1 MEQSIRQNYLEEV
14 RKIREAISISR
25 YYAARLVNGETLRLY
40 YSVGKFIS
48 LNTRNAKWGTGA
60 LRNISQQLQQEMPGL
75 KGFSEGNMRKM
86 RLFYEAWQ
94 PVFEPRMNEALGI
107 VPITDRIELIDFRS
121 PVANIIGQQASGK
134 QEDTGNQDVA
144 IRSALPNELEESKR
158 SAMPNELTEEN
169 LGYFLRTNFTTHME
183 LITYPIEERWFY
195 IRKVACGFLGYRQL
209 QELLRNNLY
218 QQQGSMPSNF
228 AETIPNDEQRSVA
241 MKTFKEDNVLDF
253 LKIPNP
259 DHVDEHDVEQQI
271 VENIKNFMMSLGG
284 EFAFMGN
291 QYRLIVNGKERLL
304 DLLFYH
310 RRMRCLVAIELKG
323 GEFEPEYAG
332 KLNYYLSALDTLVKL
347 PEENPSIGILLCR
360 SKDNMEV
367 EFALRDINKPMGV
380 ATYRSTSELPELY
393 RNSLPSVDDLKR
405 LM

>member
-107 VPITDRIELIDFRS
+107 VPITDRIDLIDFRS

-134 QEDTGNQDVA
+134 QDDAGNQDVA

-169 LGYFLRTNFTTHME
+169 IGYFLRTNFTTHME

-271 VENIKNFMMSLGG
+271 VENVKNFMMSLGG
-284 EFAFMGN
+284 EFAIMGN

-360 SKDNMEV
+360 AKDNMEV

>member
-14 RKIREAISISR
+14 RKISEAISISR
-25 YYAARLVNGETLRLY
+25 YRAARQVNGETLRLY
-40 YSVGKFIS
+40 YSVGKYIS
-48 LNTRNAKWGTGA
+48 LNTRNAKWGSGA
-60 LRNISQQLQQEMPGL
+60 LKNISQQLQQENPGL

-94 PVFEPRMNEALGI
+94 PVFEPQANETFAI
-107 VPITDRIELIDFRS
+107 VPMTDKIELFDFRS
-121 PVANIIGQQASGK
+121 AVS
-134 QEDTGNQDVA
+134 
-144 IRSALPNELEESKR
+144 NELESTENQLVGKR
-158 SAMPNELTEEN
+158 SQPANELNEEFVRA
-169 LGYFLRTNFTTHME
+169 FL
-183 LITYPIEERWFY
+183 LIGFDNHNSIISKAESLEEQMFY
-195 IRKVACGFLGYRQL
+195 VERCARDFWGRESLKNA
-209 QELLRNNLY
+209 LRNDLY
-218 QQQGSMPSNF
+218 HQHGSMPSNF
-228 AETIPNDEQRSVA
+228 AQTIPNEEQRAVA

-253 LKIPNP
+253 LTIPNP
-259 DHVDEHDVEQQI
+259 DHVDEHDVEKQI
-271 VENIKNFMMSLGG
+271 VENVKNFMMSLGG

-291 QYRLIVNGKERLL
+291 QYRIIVNGKERVI

-310 RRMRCLVAIELKG
+310 RRMRCMVAIELKG

-360 SKDNMEV
+360 TKDNMEV

-380 ATYRSTSELPELY
+380 ATYRTTSELPELY
-393 RNSLPSVDDLKR
+393 RNSLPSVEDLKR